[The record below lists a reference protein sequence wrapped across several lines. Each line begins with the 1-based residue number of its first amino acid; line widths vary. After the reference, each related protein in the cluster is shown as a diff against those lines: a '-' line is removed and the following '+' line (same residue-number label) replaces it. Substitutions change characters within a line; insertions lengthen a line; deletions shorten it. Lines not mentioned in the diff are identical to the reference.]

1 VIRLGP
7 VVGVGLPTLF
17 SLGGLLKLTDYLG
30 AGVNLGLIPSVR
42 ISLYGQATVS
52 YQEYDI
58 YGRIFPFGGGFF
70 LGAGVGYATV
80 EGTLKTTF
88 DTARYASLLPS
99 NLGIADQVSYESKGS
114 VETMVLTPQIGYF
127 YTTGIGFSI
136 GIDFGA
142 QIPIAPSDISYESRA
157 PLPAGTPQVVV
168 DQVQSQY
175 VDPIDKDVEDT
186 LRTVGKTPLPT
197 VNLRIGWLI

>member
-1 VIRLGP
+1 
-7 VVGVGLPTLF
+7 VVGVGLPNLF

-30 AGVNLGLIPSVR
+30 AGVNFGLIPSVR
-42 ISLYGQATVS
+42 ISFYGQATVS
-52 YQEYDI
+52 YNEYDV

-70 LGAGVGYATV
+70 IGAGVGYATV
-80 EGTLKTTF
+80 EGTLKKTF
-88 DTARYASLLPS
+88 DTSSFAGLLPS
-99 NLGIADQVSYESKGS
+99 GISIPGQVTYESKGS

-127 YTTGIGFSI
+127 YTTRIGFSI

-142 QIPIAPSDISYESRA
+142 QIPIAPSDISYDSRA
-157 PLPAGTPQVVV
+157 PLPPGTPQAVV

-175 VDPIDKDVEDT
+175 IDAIDRDVGDT